1 VAAAVGLLGAWH
13 LLNGAW
19 RTAEA
24 AVVAVV
30 ADIGPGSVEWAGGD
44 QIWVIG
50 AAAPFVAVVG
60 PWCSSIGPVLAT
72 FGLCAAFARTR
83 SVVRA
88 AALAAIVLVVGN
100 LVRMVAVVMIGA
112 RSGAA
117 DLEIAH
123 DGWATWWAVAVV
135 LGAAAIVA
143 TAFRRAQPADVP
155 TAAAASAVT
164 SR

>member
-1 VAAAVGLLGAWH
+1 MATAATV
-13 LLNGAW
+13 
-19 RTAEA
+19 
-24 AVVAVV
+24 
-30 ADIGPGSVEWAGGD
+30 GPGSVEWAGGD
-44 QIWVIG
+44 QIWVTG
-50 AAAPFVAVVG
+50 AAAPFVAIVG

-72 FGLCAAFARTR
+72 VGVCAAFARTR
-83 SVVRA
+83 SVIRA
-88 AALAAIVLVVGN
+88 AALASLVLVVGN

-135 LGAAAIVA
+135 IGAAAIIA
-143 TAFRRAQPADVP
+143 TEFRRGQPADEP
-155 TAAAASAVT
+155 TAAAAAVT